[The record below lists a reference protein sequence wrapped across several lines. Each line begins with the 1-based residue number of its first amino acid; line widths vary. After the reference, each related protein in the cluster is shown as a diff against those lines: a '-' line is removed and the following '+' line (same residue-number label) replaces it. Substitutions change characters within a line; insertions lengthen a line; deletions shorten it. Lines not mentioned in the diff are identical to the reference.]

1 MSSKSNSN
9 APSLKR
15 KVQVVQQAPPPPS
28 PSSTTP
34 AKQIKKE
41 PAVEKLKVDTE
52 FLIFIEYNCNII
64 LVSAS
69 T

>member
-15 KVQVVQQAPPPPS
+15 KVQVVQQTPPPPS
-28 PSSTTP
+28 PSSATP

-41 PAVEKLKVDTE
+41 PAVEKLKVNIEILE
-52 FLIFIEYNCNII
+52 FYFKYIDL
-64 LVSAS
+64 
-69 T
+69 